1 MITHSDFHDWLLK
14 VGMGWIGWTEQQ
26 TLDTHMAAI
35 VLAYEGRADM
45 LGYIFGGKAEE
56 PGQVEPAEPISQDGI
71 LSILRAMNAHPER
84 ARSD

>member
-1 MITHSDFHDWLLK
+1 MISHANFHEWLLK
-14 VGMGWIGWTEQQ
+14 VGMGWIGWTEDQ

-45 LGYIFGGKAEE
+45 LGYIFGGKADE
-56 PGQVEPAEPISQDGI
+56 PHQVEEPISQDGI

-84 ARSD
+84 ARD